1 MAKLVA
7 PEIIAVAARCMISGT
22 AHGYL
27 FEGELVQTLNG
38 RLLRR
43 RRNDLGPPL
52 ATLRFEPVA
61 GPVCGPV
68 DLRLALDRL
77 RDAPPLVRPDHR
89 WARLELRVGAQSI
102 AIDYPRPL
110 IGDSPT
116 DHPADRLYTVLW
128 EWPAPR

>member
-1 MAKLVA
+1 MANIVA
-7 PEIIAVAARCMISGT
+7 PEVIVVAARCTISGT

-27 FEGELVQTLNG
+27 FEGELVQTVQG

-52 ATLRFEPVA
+52 AELRLEPVDA
-61 GPVCGPV
+61 VL
-68 DLRLALDRL
+68 DLRLELDRL

-89 WARLELRVGAQSI
+89 WARLELRVGAEAVVIQ
-102 AIDYPRPL
+102 YPRPL